1 MADEPAMP
9 ELDKEP
15 PVNPGSSPLDAP
27 LEGVAA
33 RALLDGPG
41 LCLSGGGSRA
51 MLFHAG
57 ALMRLNELGLL
68 AKTLRI
74 SSVSGGSIAAGV
86 LGTRWSQLVF
96 DPVSGVAP
104 DFEKIVVAP
113 IRRFARK
120 NIDIA
125 LGVKGVLLPGGNP
138 AARFARVLD
147 EELFHGATLQALPGM
162 ANEPA
167 KPGTPRFVFN
177 ATNLQSGS
185 LWRFSKPYTWDWRVG
200 QIKDP
205 SFLIGTAVAASSA
218 FPPFFAPLVLDLNPS
233 DFVPGSGDPKLVNP
247 TDYQR
252 KVLLADGGVYDN
264 LGLETVFK
272 ECRVVLVS
280 DGGGKLGDDAK
291 PPTDWPRETLRVM
304 KIIDN
309 GVRNLRKRQV
319 IDVIESEGRDGAYWG
334 IRSSVSESPAA
345 GALYCDPVAT
355 RRLAEMPTRLAKVD
369 DPRQAM
375 LINWGYAI
383 ADAAVRHWYLT
394 GATPPGDFPL
404 PGGVG

>member
-1 MADEPAMP
+1 MSVSKLVSEPRFEAGP
-9 ELDKEP
+9 PRLDSLVET
-15 PVNPGSSPLDAP
+15 
-27 LEGVAA
+27 VAGLP
-33 RALLDGPG
+33 LLDGPG

-57 ALMRLNELGLL
+57 ALLRLNELGLL

-74 SSVSGGSIAAGV
+74 SSVSGGSITAGV
-86 LGTRWSQLVF
+86 LGTRWSKLVF

-104 DFEKIVVAP
+104 DFESIVVEP

-125 LGVKGVLLPGGNP
+125 IGIKGVLLPGGNP
-138 AARFARVLD
+138 ASRFARVLD
-147 EELFHGATLQALPGM
+147 EELYHGATLQNLPGS
-162 ANEPA
+162 NDPA
-167 KPGTPRFVFN
+167 VPGTPRFVIN

-205 SFLIGTAVAASSA
+205 TFLIGTAVAASSA
-218 FPPFFAPLVLDLNPS
+218 FPPFFAPLELDVKPS
-233 DFVPGSGDPKLVNP
+233 DFIPGTGDPHLANP
-247 TDYQR
+247 ADYQR

-264 LGLETVFK
+264 LGLETVVK
-272 ECRVVLVS
+272 ECRVLLVS
-280 DGGGKLGDDAK
+280 DGGGKLGDDPK
-291 PPTDWPRETLRVM
+291 PPTDWARQTLRVM

-319 IDVIESEGRDGAYWG
+319 FDAVESPGRAGAYWG
-334 IRSSVSESPAA
+334 IRSSIAESPAP
-345 GALYCDPVAT
+345 GALRCDPAVT

-369 DPRQAM
+369 DRRQGM

-383 ADAAVRHWYLT
+383 ADAAVRHRYLT
-394 GATPPGDFPL
+394 EAAPPNDFPL
-404 PGGVG
+404 RGGVG